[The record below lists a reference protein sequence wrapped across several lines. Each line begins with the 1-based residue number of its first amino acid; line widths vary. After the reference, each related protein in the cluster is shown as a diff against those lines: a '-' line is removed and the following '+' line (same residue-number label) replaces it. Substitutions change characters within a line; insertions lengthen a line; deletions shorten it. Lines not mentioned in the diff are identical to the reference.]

1 MTRKNLAEYDAVVIG
16 AGPAGSEMACRL
28 ALAGF
33 SVLVIE
39 KDRLDREKPCG
50 GGIQLKELIEFGP
63 LPDDVVERRIWKS
76 RIISPENHVM
86 EVPASTDPSQFS
98 VTVRRSVY
106 DRYLQNRAVHAGVE
120 LVSETRVTDMVRH
133 GRTVM
138 VRLEGSA
145 GPRSVRTRLIVHAA
159 GANASKLTAML
170 GMDPGG
176 GELCV
181 TCHQWLKP
189 ARMPS
194 CFREA
199 IEIYYLRE
207 NPEGYAWI
215 FPKKDVLSVGI
226 GATVASVRRQHLRLQ
241 ALLANFIAGHPLAA
255 KKLAGAPVV
264 STGGGV
270 IRFGLLPRLWSPY
283 AVVLGDAG
291 GFANI
296 VHGGGIYHARKSA
309 AIAAPHCV
317 EFLKT
322 GSSQHL
328 KSYDVEARDFFES
341 SEGKWDRK
349 IRKIFWMPR
358 VIDRIVKTGAQDRE
372 IQEAVRIVLNAPQS
386 HADAYRILEGK
397 MINIL
402 YAELNRVAQ
411 SGQTVVNAKLAKIF
425 TTENSLHAQA
435 NEILLS
441 PHAKRL
447 RAYIGMLAAG
457 IFGGNRRD
465 ALNLAIVYEI
475 FHTASLV
482 HDDIMD
488 HARER
493 RGKPTLHAKYGMG
506 PAIIVGDLMLSRC
519 YSLVGRAANSR
530 HISKTQLLAL
540 LQTIG
545 ETGENCCLGQ
555 MDDMEMA
562 RRRQY
567 GSIEK
572 YLHMV
577 ELKTGSLIEGAVKG
591 GALGAGAP
599 PARVAAIGRFGR
611 ALGMAFQIIDDLLD
625 LLGGADANK
634 SVMNDLAQGKAT
646 PMLIYSLRRAGQAE
660 KRAILRACG
669 NPAITNAMASDVVEI
684 YRRNGAIAYAQALS
698 LQYVESA
705 RRELHRLPSGAAR
718 DEMNAI
724 LDVLGLL
731 GMLGQE

>member
-1 MTRKNLAEYDAVVIG
+1 MTHKKHAEYDAVVIG

-28 ALAGF
+28 ALAGV
-33 SVLVIE
+33 SVLIVE

-76 RIISPENHVM
+76 RIISPENHVL
-86 EVPASTDPSQFS
+86 EVPVSTDPTEFS
-98 VTVRRSVY
+98 VTVKRSVY
-106 DRYLQNRAVHAGVE
+106 DRYLQDRAVRAGVE
-120 LVSETRVTDMVRH
+120 LVAETRATDVVRH
-133 GRTVM
+133 GRAVT
-138 VRLEGSA
+138 VRLNGPA
-145 GPRSVRTRLIVHAA
+145 GPWSVRTRLVVHAA
-159 GANASKLTAML
+159 GANASKLTSML
-170 GMDPGG
+170 GMEPGG

-181 TCHQWLKP
+181 TYHQWLKP
-189 ARMPS
+189 ARPPA

-199 IEIYYLRE
+199 TEFYYLRE

-215 FPKKDVLSVGI
+215 FPKNDVLSVGI
-226 GATVASVRRQHLRLQ
+226 GATVASVRRHQVRLQ
-241 ALLANFIAGHPLAA
+241 ALLADFIAEHPVAS
-255 KKLAGAPVV
+255 KKLEGASVV
-264 STGGGV
+264 RTGGGL
-270 IRFGLLPRLWSPY
+270 IRFGLLPRLCSPY
-283 AVVLGDAG
+283 AVALGDAG

-309 AIAAPHCV
+309 AIAAPHCL

-322 GSSQHL
+322 GSSQCL
-328 KSYDVEARDFFES
+328 KHYDAEARDFFES
-341 SEGKWDRK
+341 NEGRWDRK
-349 IRKIFWMPR
+349 IRKIFWMPQ
-358 VIDRIVKTGAQDRE
+358 VVDRIVKNGAQDLQIRDA
-372 IQEAVRIVLNAPQS
+372 IRIVLNAPQS
-386 HADAYRILEGK
+386 HAEAYHILEGRMLK
-397 MINIL
+397 IL
-402 YAELNRVAQ
+402 YAELNRVAR
-411 SGQTVVNAKLAKIF
+411 SGQAVVNAKLEKIF
-425 TTENSLHAQA
+425 SSDHLLHAHA

-457 IFGGNRRD
+457 VFGGNRRD
-465 ALNLAIVYEI
+465 ALNFALVYEI

-488 HARER
+488 NARER
-493 RGKPTLHAKYGMG
+493 RGRPTLHARYGLG

-519 YSLVGRAANSR
+519 YTLMGQAAASR
-530 HISKTQLLAL
+530 LISKSQLLGL
-540 LQTIG
+540 LRTIG

-567 GSIEK
+567 RSIEK
-572 YLHMV
+572 YLQMV

-599 PARVAAIGRFGR
+599 PAMVTAIGRFGR
-611 ALGMAFQIIDDLLD
+611 ALGIAFQIIDDLLD
-625 LLGGADANK
+625 LLGGAEANK

-646 PMLIYSLRRAGQAE
+646 PMLIYSLNKAGPAE
-660 KRAILRACG
+660 KSVILRACG
-669 NPAITNAMASDVVEI
+669 NPAITNDMAGEVVDI

-698 LQYVESA
+698 LKYVDRA
-705 RRELHRLPSGAAR
+705 RKELRRLPAGAAR
-718 DEMNAI
+718 DELDAI
-724 LDVLGLL
+724 VDVLGLI

>member
-1 MTRKNLAEYDAVVIG
+1 MTSKNLAEYDTVVIG
-16 AGPAGSEMACRL
+16 AGPAGSEMAYRL

-33 SVLVIE
+33 SVLVVE

-63 LPDDVVERRIWKS
+63 LPDDVVERRILKS

-86 EVPASTDPSQFS
+86 EVPVSTDPGLYS
-98 VTVRRSVY
+98 VTVRRSAY
-106 DRYLQNRAVHAGVE
+106 DRYLQNRAVQEGVE
-120 LVSETRVTDMVRH
+120 MISETRATDVVRH
-133 GRTVM
+133 GRVVT
-138 VRLEGSA
+138 VRLDGPA
-145 GPRSVRTRLIVHAA
+145 GPWSVRTRLIVHAA
-159 GANASKLTAML
+159 GSNASKLTALL

-181 TCHQWLKP
+181 TCHHWLKP

-199 IEIYYLRE
+199 TEFYYLRE

-215 FPKKDVLSVGI
+215 FPKGDVLSVGI
-226 GATVASVRRQHLRLQ
+226 GATAASVRRHHVRLP
-241 ALLANFIAGHPLAA
+241 ALLADFIAGHPLAA
-255 KKLAGAPVV
+255 KKLAGASVV
-264 STGGGV
+264 KTGGGV

-283 AVVLGDAG
+283 AVALGDAG

-309 AIAAPHCV
+309 ALAAPHCV

-322 GSSQHL
+322 GSSQCL
-328 KSYDVEARDFFES
+328 KRYDVEARDFFES
-341 SEGKWDRK
+341 NEGRWDRK

-358 VIDRIVKTGAQDRE
+358 VVDRIVKNGAQDRQ
-372 IQEAVRIVLNAPQS
+372 IQDAVRIVLNAPQS
-386 HADAYRILEGK
+386 HADAYRILEGRLLK
-397 MINIL
+397 IL
-402 YAELNRVAQ
+402 YSELNRVAR

-425 TTENSLHAQA
+425 TGGNPLHAQA

-465 ALNLAIVYEI
+465 ALNLAIIYEI

-488 HARER
+488 NAKER
-493 RGKPTLHAKYGMG
+493 RGKPTLHAKYGLG

-519 YSLVGRAANSR
+519 YTLVGRAAVSR
-530 HISKTQLLAL
+530 HISKTRLLAL

-591 GALGAGAP
+591 GAIGAGAP
-599 PARVAAIGRFGR
+599 PAMVVAIGRFGR

-646 PMLIYSLRRAGQAE
+646 PMLIYSLRRARQAE

-669 NPAITNAMASDVVEI
+669 NPAITNAAASEVVDI

-698 LQYVESA
+698 LQYVERA
-705 RRELHRLPSGAAR
+705 RRELRRLPSGAAR

-724 LDVLGLL
+724 VDVLGLL